1 MTEISQR
8 NATIEELFVQT
19 VLLQEISNYL
29 NMGERQDLPDD
40 IKIRINS
47 CMAIDLEQLISR
59 FTRLLG
65 PQKELSYDYLENNIE
80 NKLIVAARTDIA
92 AIDHIVLLIAKHLI
106 AEHKVPRP
114 SPKTEIKDAQ
124 FASNKDQ

>member
-1 MTEISQR
+1 MTEVSQR
-8 NATIEELFVQT
+8 NTTIEELFVQT
-19 VLLQEISNYL
+19 VLIKEISDYL
-29 NMGERQDLPDD
+29 NMGESQDLPDD

-65 PQKELSYDYLENNIE
+65 SQKELSYDYLENNIE

-92 AIDHIVLLIAKHLI
+92 AIDHIVLLVAKHLI
-106 AEHKVPRP
+106 AKYTTPRP
-114 SPKTEIKDAQ
+114 NLPIKDAQ
-124 FASNKDQ
+124 FASIKGS